1 MMAAT
6 LGAPGLW
13 GLDKMAS
20 ALRYQPDKV
29 CGARWREV
37 PGLPGRVRFF
47 PSKPFDK
54 AAGWV
59 PVAWE
64 MPLYSADIRP
74 RSVVGLRRQH
84 PGGAP

>member
-1 MMAAT
+1 M
-6 LGAPGLW
+6 
-13 GLDKMAS
+13 
-20 ALRYQPDKV
+20 
-29 CGARWREV
+29 

-74 RSVVGLRRQH
+74 GTVVGLATGGVPGDALTDGH
-84 PGGAP
+84 PGPFDHPAR